1 MVLPE
6 RIPQPVHDPKSLCDV
21 MIHANIALN
30 NGRSDDAILF
40 YTEVLYEL
48 APAHVGALLNRSIAY
63 VEAGYY
69 ELAVID
75 AHRAC
80 IAANELRKVRS
91 PGTPAHSFHTCSK
104 S

>member
-6 RIPQPVHDPKSLCDV
+6 RIDQLAHDPKSFCDV

-30 NGRSDDAILF
+30 NGQSDDAILF

-63 VEAGYY
+63 LEAGYC

-80 IAANELRKVRS
+80 IATNELRKVRS
-91 PGTPAHSFHTCSK
+91 PGAPAHSFHTCSK